1 MAGGAGVR
9 FWPCSRRAKPK
20 QFLDV
25 LGGGKSSLRH
35 TFERFVPMIP
45 LENFLV
51 VTVEA
56 YRDLVLEHIPELS
69 AEQVLVEPVGR
80 NTAPSICYAAHYLLK
95 KHPQAEMIVTPA
107 DHYVSCESE
116 FREAVLECADFA
128 SQNGGVVS
136 LGIRATHPE
145 TGYGYIQ
152 TSDFRS
158 ISKVKCFTEKPSLEV
173 AQMFLQ
179 HKEFYWNSGI
189 FACRASEIV
198 ETIEQHLPEC
208 GRLFRSISDD
218 IATAAQQV
226 SINRIYA
233 ECKPISIDYG
243 VMERADNMYIKCGEF
258 GWSDVGTWNS
268 IHQLTPRDDNDNVL
282 KGDVFTFNTQSSIVS
297 LPSDKIAVVS
307 GLNEYIVID
316 TPDALLICPRSEG
329 QEIRKFVDE
338 VKYNKKDKHL

>member
-1 MAGGAGVR
+1 MAGGAGIR
-9 FWPCSRRAKPK
+9 FWPRSRRAKPK

-35 TFERFVPMIP
+35 TFERFLPIIP
-45 LENFLV
+45 IENFLV

-56 YRDLVLEHIPELS
+56 YRELVLEHIPELR
-69 AEQVLVEPVGR
+69 AEQVLIEPVGR
-80 NTAPSICYAAHYLLK
+80 NTAPSICYAAHFLFK
-95 KHPQAEMIVTPA
+95 RSPHAEMIVTPA
-107 DHYVSCESE
+107 DHYVSCEDD
-116 FREAVLECADFA
+116 FRGAVMECVDFA
-128 SQNGGVVS
+128 SLNGGVVS

-152 TSDFRS
+152 TSDYKT
-158 ISKVKCFTEKPSLEV
+158 ISKVKCFTEKPSREV

-189 FACRASEIV
+189 FACRASEIIA
-198 ETIEQHLPEC
+198 TIEQHLPEC

-218 IATAAQQV
+218 IATPAERD

-233 ECKPISIDYG
+233 ECKAISIDYG
-243 VMERADNMYIKCGEF
+243 VMERADNMYIKCGDF

-268 IHQLTPRDDNDNVL
+268 VHQLSARDDNDNVL
-282 KGDVFTFNTQSSIVS
+282 KGDVFTFDSKGCVVS
-297 LPSDKIAVVS
+297 MPEDKVAVVS
-307 GLNEYIVID
+307 GLDNYIVVD

-329 QEIRKFVDE
+329 QEIRKFVNE
-338 VKYNKKDKHL
+338 VKYNKRDKHL